1 MILNHAYGLN
11 DVFEIKD
18 EHSKEKDAPNIRLL
32 RLRNPWGKGEWNG
45 DWSDNSAQAKLYRP

>member
-11 DVFEIKD
+11 DVFEIQD
-18 EHSKEKDAPNIRLL
+18 EHSKQKDAPNIRLM

-45 DWSDNSAQAKLYRP
+45 DWSDNSA